1 MNQYKFSRTS
11 LDDLNRQYGMFM
23 LLAVITLFFVPKI
36 ALSEEL
42 SVAPNQSYT
51 AQQVINIV
59 VESLQNNSPGDEGIA
74 TVFRFAS
81 PGNKSVTGP
90 LSRFTQMIKRGFP
103 DMLNHAGVRYDAIE
117 ITDDSAVQAVWLQ
130 TQSGS
135 EIGYAFQLRKQ
146 RGGTH
151 DGMWMTEAVIPLGK
165 NKNGGIRI

>member
-23 LLAVITLFFVPKI
+23 LLAILTLFLVPKI
-36 ALSEEL
+36 ALSEEI
-42 SVAPNQSYT
+42 STAPNQSYT
-51 AQQVINIV
+51 PQQVINIV
-59 VESLQNNSPGDEGIA
+59 VESLQNNSADDEGIA

-81 PGNKSVTGP
+81 PGNKTATGP

-117 ITDDSAVQAVWLQ
+117 ITGDTAVQAVWLQ
-130 TQSGS
+130 TQSGA
-135 EIGYAFQLRKQ
+135 ELGYAFQLRKQ
-146 RGGTH
+146 LGGTH

-165 NKNGGIRI
+165 NKNSGIRI